1 LCKVKNNKLELRVQY
16 KIAFYFV
23 LETIDVWFLLP
34 FQALRHG
41 GRVLVKYKN
50 SIKDNAI
57 KGLMRARN
65 WLDDSVGK
73 VFN

>member
-23 LETIDVWFLLP
+23 LETIDVWFLLL
-34 FQALRHG
+34 FQALSHG